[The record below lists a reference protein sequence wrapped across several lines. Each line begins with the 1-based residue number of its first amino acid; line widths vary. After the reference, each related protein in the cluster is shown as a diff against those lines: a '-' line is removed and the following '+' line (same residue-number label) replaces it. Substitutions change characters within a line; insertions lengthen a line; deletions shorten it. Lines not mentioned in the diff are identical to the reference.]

1 MGTDQYDKYCEA
13 FLKCEKL
20 RRDLRE
26 LHRQKE
32 ALRKEVKDPKNQEI
46 QNITSKEQE
55 SEIEL
60 RKAETVLK
68 TEETALKDQMLVAK
82 EASCEVAHSFDGT
95 NFMISLTRISTDQGY
110 LSIRKGS

>member
-1 MGTDQYDKYCEA
+1 MGTDQYDKYCAA

-20 RRDLRE
+20 RRDLRD

-32 ALRKEVKDPKNQEI
+32 TLRKEAKDAKNQEI
-46 QNITSKEQE
+46 QVITSKEQE

-60 RKAETVLK
+60 RKAETVLR
-68 TEETALKDQMLVAK
+68 TEEIALKDQMLSVK
-82 EASCEVAHSFDGT
+82 EASCEVPHSFGGT
-95 NFMISLTRISTDQGY
+95 DFMISLTRISAETGY